1 MQKPDQSALPA
12 GTTNPPGIDTLTPE
26 EVRDRIRAG
35 WRAVRFEFCV
45 SFLLATIRRQSG
57 VYLTERWQERYLRG
71 LGYSAL
77 ALLLGPW
84 GVPWGILWSCRAV
97 WTNLTGGIDVT
108 DELVAALGRSD
119 GPTAAEVQKRSAEL
133 HPITRK

>member
-12 GTTNPPGIDTLTPE
+12 GATNPPGIDTFTPE
-26 EVRDRIRAG
+26 EVRDRVRAG

-45 SFLLATIRRQSG
+45 SFVLATIRRQSA
-57 VYLTERWQERYLRG
+57 VYLTESWQERYLRG

-84 GVPWGILWSCRAV
+84 GVPWGILWTVRAV
-97 WTNLTGGIDVT
+97 WTNLTGGIDAT
-108 DELVAALGRSD
+108 DEVLAALGRSD
-119 GPTAAEVQKRSAEL
+119 EPTAAEVQKRSAEL

>member
-12 GTTNPPGIDTLTPE
+12 SAANPSGIGPLAPE
-26 EVRDRIRAG
+26 EVRNRIRAG

-45 SFLLATIRRQSG
+45 SFWLATIRRQSA
-57 VYLTERWQERYLRG
+57 VYLTECWQERYFRG
-71 LGYSAL
+71 LGYSGL

-84 GVPWGILWSCRAV
+84 GVPWGVLWTVRAV

-108 DELVAALGRSD
+108 DELLAALGRSD
-119 GPTAAEVQKRSAEL
+119 DSPAAEMEKRDAGL